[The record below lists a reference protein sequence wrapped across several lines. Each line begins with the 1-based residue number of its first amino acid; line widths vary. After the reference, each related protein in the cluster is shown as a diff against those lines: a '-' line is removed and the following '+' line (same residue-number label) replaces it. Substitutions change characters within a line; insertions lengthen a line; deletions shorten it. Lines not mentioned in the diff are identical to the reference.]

1 MQQPQPTHFWQVFWD
16 IALWRRG
23 PRDLPASG
31 ALLAFVAVVYTA
43 LGVFQSYVAYGEGDA
58 LQRGLLDLGLT
69 ALIFFV
75 ALAIPRRTHRYVQTL
90 TAVLGC
96 SALLGLPG
104 LVLLALRA
112 AVGPGPVGTLIAFAT
127 LPLLAWSL
135 LVVGHIVRQALD
147 SPLITGMAVALTYAV
162 VSYAVT
168 MHFVPPP
175 APAVS
180 VNAPSGS

>member
-23 PRDLPASG
+23 PRDLPASL

-43 LGVFQSYVAYGEGDA
+43 VSTFQSYVAYGEGDA
-58 LQRGLLDLGLT
+58 LARALLDLGVT
-69 ALIFFV
+69 AVLFFV
-75 ALAIPRRTHRYVQTL
+75 ALAIPRRTHRYLQTL

-96 SALLGLPG
+96 SALLGVPSLA
-104 LVLLALRA
+104 LLALKV
-112 AVGPGPVGTLIAFAT
+112 AVGPGPIATLIAFAT
-127 LPLLAWSL
+127 LPLLAWAL

-147 SPLITGMAVALTYAV
+147 APLITGMAVALTYAV
-162 VSYAVT
+162 VGYAVSL
-168 MHFVPPP
+168 HFLPPP
-175 APAVS
+175 APDVS